1 MSDHAEL
8 KRENAKILRKL
19 AKELD
24 LAQPREIEF
33 AAAFPTR
40 EQAQQAADYLN
51 ARAQSRAL
59 RATVIAAGDDFDCV
73 LRVHMVP
80 DLYDITDIESVLAEA
95 TDRFDGFETAW
106 DFPG

>member
-1 MSDHAEL
+1 MSEYADL

-24 LAQPREIEF
+24 LEQPRDIEF

-40 EQAQQAADYLN
+40 AQAQKAADYIN
-51 ARAQSRAL
+51 KRAHSRAIRAQ
-59 RATVIAAGDDFDCV
+59 VVAAGDDFDCT
-73 LRVHMVP
+73 LTINMVP
-80 DLYDITDIESVLAEA
+80 TVNDITDIESVLAEA
-95 TDRFDGFETAW
+95 TEQFDGYETAW